1 MFPLWNGDILGL
13 AIDCRLL
20 QVYFFIS
27 DKLPLS
33 FSAAHFILDRLPS
46 CSVILF
52 FEPSTVKIFHL
63 RFIIQQSEQNVNGNQ
78 SEGRRCRPEK
88 TDGTA
93 VALIWFR
100 IDFSCVWCYNIRAK
114 LYFRLQEE
122 KNQKQKQPCKRGRKS
137 VRQHWLFSFCI
148 QNLSMW

>member
-1 MFPLWNGDILGL
+1 MFPLGNGDILGL

-52 FEPSTVKIFHL
+52 FEPSTGKNIPFA
-63 RFIIQQSEQNVNGNQ
+63 FIIIQSASNVNADQ
-78 SEGRRCRPEK
+78 DEGAVPWVPLLK
-88 TDGTA
+88 NAVPHGTA
-93 VALIWFR
+93 LLVYS
-100 IDFSCVWCYNIRAK
+100 D
-114 LYFRLQEE
+114 
-122 KNQKQKQPCKRGRKS
+122 
-137 VRQHWLFSFCI
+137 
-148 QNLSMW
+148 

>member
-1 MFPLWNGDILGL
+1 MFPLGNGDILGL

-27 DKLPLS
+27 DKLPFS

-52 FEPSTVKIFHL
+52 FEPSTGKNIPFA
-63 RFIIQQSEQNVNGNQ
+63 FIIIQSAQNVNGDQ

-88 TDGTA
+88 TDDTAGT
-93 VALIWFR
+93 LIWIR
-100 IDFSCVWCYNIRAK
+100 IDLLCVSCYNTHAK

-122 KNQKQKQPCKRGRKS
+122 QNQKQKQPCKRGRKS